1 MCMGEKMKQELA
13 SRALPLM
20 LIWSVM
26 ILISLFSF
34 LTDIPEPELI
44 ILLVTMS
51 ILLYLMAGIHLVPEY
66 ERAVIFRLGR
76 YVGVKGPGVIMTLPI
91 IDMVL
96 KVYIGEDNA
105 DIKLET
111 WTKDKKIALFN
122 LKVFFKVADVE
133 KAVLG
138 SINYRED
145 IVKTIRELAEEILS
159 NVSSR
164 ELRTHLEKYLSQVRV
179 KARNLLRRLGV
190 EIIDIAGEMSISE

>member
-1 MCMGEKMKQELA
+1 MKQEPTP
-13 SRALPLM
+13 RALPLM

-34 LTDIPEPELI
+34 LIGILEPELI
-44 ILLVTMS
+44 ILLLTMGT
-51 ILLYLMAGIHLVPEY
+51 LLYLMAGIHVVSEY

-76 YVGVKGPGVIMTLPI
+76 CVRVKGPGVIMTLPI

>member
-1 MCMGEKMKQELA
+1 
-13 SRALPLM
+13 
-20 LIWSVM
+20 M

-34 LTDIPEPELI
+34 LIGILEPELI
-44 ILLVTMS
+44 ILLLTMGT
-51 ILLYLMAGIHLVPEY
+51 LLYLMAGIHVVSEY

-76 YVGVKGPGVIMTLPI
+76 CVGVKGSGVIMTLPI

-105 DIKLET
+105 DIKLEM

-122 LKVFFKVADVE
+122 LKVFFKVVDVE

-138 SINYRED
+138 SIDYRED
-145 IVKTIRELAEEILS
+145 IVKTIKELAEEILS
-159 NVSSR
+159 DVSSQ
-164 ELRTHLEKYLSQVRV
+164 ELRTHLETYLSQVKV

-190 EIIDIAGEMSISE
+190 EIIDIAGKVSISE

>member
-1 MCMGEKMKQELA
+1 MKQEPTP
-13 SRALPLM
+13 RALPLM

-34 LTDIPEPELI
+34 LIGILEPELI
-44 ILLVTMS
+44 ILLLTMGT
-51 ILLYLMAGIHLVPEY
+51 LLYLMAGIHVVSEY

-76 YVGVKGPGVIMTLPI
+76 CVGVKGSGVIMTLPI

-105 DIKLET
+105 DIKLEM

-122 LKVFFKVADVE
+122 LKVFFKVVDVE

-138 SINYRED
+138 SIDYRED
-145 IVKTIRELAEEILS
+145 IVKTIKELAEEILS
-159 NVSSR
+159 DVSSQ
-164 ELRTHLEKYLSQVRV
+164 ELRTHLETYLSQVKV

-190 EIIDIAGEMSISE
+190 EIIDIAGKVSISE

>member
-1 MCMGEKMKQELA
+1 MKQEPT
-13 SRALPLM
+13 SRAMPLM

-44 ILLVTMS
+44 ILLVTTS
-51 ILLYLMAGIHLVPEY
+51 ILLYLMAGIHVVSEY

-76 YVGVKGPGVIMTLPI
+76 YVGVKGPGIIMTLPI

-105 DIKLET
+105 NVKLKM